1 MYTHIRKHIHASIHT
16 DIHIYVHTC
25 RSGSWNNWLLGDPE
39 ALNISRIPP
48 GPRPVST
55 LQYIVLVQ
63 YSTTSLQSKPAHP
76 ETPQSLLAHLGRQRE
91 NAVLENRS
99 LSYSSLSLALS
110 FCLLCIYANY
120 TSWRHVQ
127 LQPPGVNSP
136 KPISQG
142 SLNQPALQKT
152 LPGRCW
158 PWSAVSR
165 VPEEAAQRDYLKTL
179 RIIFRDLQCS
189 IRFGFRCSHE
199 PIAYLVPRS
208 LASIRLCHDVAANCR
223 S

>member
-99 LSYSSLSLALS
+99 LSYSSLS
-110 FCLLCIYANY
+110 
-120 TSWRHVQ
+120 
-127 LQPPGVNSP
+127 
-136 KPISQG
+136 
-142 SLNQPALQKT
+142 
-152 LPGRCW
+152 
-158 PWSAVSR
+158 
-165 VPEEAAQRDYLKTL
+165 
-179 RIIFRDLQCS
+179 
-189 IRFGFRCSHE
+189 
-199 PIAYLVPRS
+199 RS
-208 LASIRLCHDVAANCR
+208 LFLSTLYICKLHFLATCPTTAPRCELAETHISGVLESACSTKNPAWQMLAVVRSVESARRGGAKGLFKDLENYISGFAMFDSFRLPMQP
-223 S
+223 